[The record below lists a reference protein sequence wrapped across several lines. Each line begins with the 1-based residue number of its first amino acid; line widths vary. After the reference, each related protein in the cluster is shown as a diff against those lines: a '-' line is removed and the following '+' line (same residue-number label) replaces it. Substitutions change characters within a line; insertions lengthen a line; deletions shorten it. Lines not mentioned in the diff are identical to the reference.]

1 MEFKIKYLFILFA
14 CSIFYLVCG
23 VLDFIITMSGYINF
37 GYRFFEMEFNPI
49 ICFFLKSNIIPIYMF
64 VIPLVIVLLSVYL
77 LVIFKKVT
85 VKELTKIPDKT
96 IFGIWFAS
104 MLVAMMGFLHLMGF
118 ISWFYFGAF

>member
-77 LVIFKKVT
+77 LVIFKKVN
-85 VKELTKIPDKT
+85 VKELTKIADKT
-96 IFGIWFAS
+96 IFGIWFVS
-104 MLVAMMGFLHLMGF
+104 MLVAMMGFLHLIGF

>member
-85 VKELTKIPDKT
+85 VKELTKIADKT
-96 IFGIWFAS
+96 IFRIWFAS
-104 MLVAMMGFLHLMGF
+104 MLVAMMGFLHLIGF